1 LKSVEY
7 CTLNNLTNIHVMTFN
22 VHLAQFDITP
32 TRTRAGIS
40 LLCDYL
46 INELNKK
53 MTMMTMMLYGSMKM
67 MLTQ

>member
-1 LKSVEY
+1 
-7 CTLNNLTNIHVMTFN
+7 MTFN